1 MDIEWLL
8 AVAAFC
14 VVTCFT
20 PGPNNTML
28 MASGLNYGFGRTL
41 PHMLGVALGF
51 TGMVL
56 AVAFG
61 IAKVFEWVPA
71 LYVALKVVSV
81 VYLLWLAW
89 QIATADPRPKSG
101 EAGGR
106 PLTFVE
112 AAAFQWVNPKA
123 WIMAVGA
130 SAAYIVASA
139 PIASVIA
146 IATMFLVVGL
156 GSSATWVVGGSA
168 LRRLIG
174 NPTAIRVVNIA
185 LALLLVA
192 SLWPIVGELDL
203 GPMLRRFAG

>member
-1 MDIEWLL
+1 MDLQWLL

-28 MASGLNYGFGRTL
+28 MASGLNFGFARTL
-41 PHMLGVALGF
+41 PHLLGVAFGF

-56 AVAFG
+56 GVAFG
-61 IAKVFEWVPA
+61 IAKVFEAVPA
-71 LYVALKVVSV
+71 LYTALKVVSV

-89 QIATADPRPKSG
+89 KIATANPKASS
-101 EAGGR
+101 EEGGR

-130 SAAYIVASA
+130 SAAYIVATA
-139 PIASVIA
+139 PTASVVTIA
-146 IATMFLVVGL
+146 GMFLLIGL
-156 GSSATWVVGGSA
+156 GSSTTWVLGGA
-168 LRRLIG
+168 VLRRLIA
-174 NPTAIRVVNIA
+174 NHRAIRAINLV

-192 SLWPIVGELDL
+192 SLWPIVREWLI
-203 GPMLRRFAG
+203 

>member
-1 MDIEWLL
+1 MNLEWIL

-14 VVTCFT
+14 LVTCFT

-81 VYLLWLAW
+81 AYLLWLAW
-89 QIATADPRPKSG
+89 KIATATPKVDG
-101 EAGGR
+101 ATGGR
-106 PLTFVE
+106 PLSFIE

-139 PIASVIA
+139 PVASVIA
-146 IATMFLVVGL
+146 ISSMFLVVGL
-156 GSSATWVVGGSA
+156 GSSATWVVGGTA

-174 NPTAIRVVNIA
+174 NPVAIRAINIA
-185 LALLLVA
+185 LALLLVG
-192 SLWPIVGELDL
+192 SLWPIVAEIDL
-203 GPMLRRFAG
+203 AALARRIAG